1 MEKLKMKTQKP
12 KRKSK
17 KFFPLN
23 LKHQSPRDYLLSL
36 GLTPK
41 DFKIKESE
49 NQITV
54 SILNFSFDI
63 NRIKYINPET
73 KSFFVRYDTKLMSL
87 KEPKYVGKAESFMTI
102 IKDSNEGHLDESIG
116 LTFQRQDNGVI
127 KLILKSGDS
136 AVREF
141 FVTGVYTML
150 MPLVLIYSK

>member
-1 MEKLKMKTQKP
+1 MKTQKP

-23 LKHQSPRDYLLSL
+23 LKPQSPRDYLLSL

-73 KSFFVRYDTKLMSL
+73 KSFFVRYDPKLMSL
-87 KEPKYVGKAESFMTI
+87 EEPKYFGKAESFMTI
-102 IKDSNEGHLDESIG
+102 IKESNEGYLDESIG

-136 AVREF
+136 VREF
-141 FVTGVYTML
+141 FVSGIYTML
-150 MPLVLIYSK
+150 MSLVLIYSK